1 MGRPCNPRLQGRMVV
16 QFAPVRAGAPAEPCT
31 TLASASVAK
40 STFPSC
46 LTLQHDG
53 MDCIIAEQFAG
64 GFTMI
69 PELETAD
76 FEAILA
82 PLAGDQPTGSDLR
95 QDFAPDSIYFRLRD
109 ARAAA
114 RDAERQAETEGGEES
129 LPALWRPVATLA
141 IGALKSNSKDLEVAT
156 WLTEALVRTAGLRGL
171 MAGASVIG
179 GLVEHYWDGLF
190 PMPDDTGMET
200 RLAAVAGLSGQGAD
214 GTLMQPLRKTSVFRR
229 PDGVPFSL
237 WQYQAAL
244 ELSGISD
251 PARRTQRIEAG
262 VVPFEE
268 VEKEARVAGAA
279 HWSAQRDSLVR
290 VVAAWKE
297 MERVLDEKAG
307 SESPSGNRVR
317 EVLELM
323 LEISK
328 RFAPPDVAE
337 TADGEAA
344 ADAGGDGSTGGASPG
359 AVTGRE
365 QALRRL
371 AEVAAWFRHNEPN
384 SPIGFTLDEAAR
396 RARLEW
402 PDLVAELISD
412 ETARQT
418 LLTSA
423 GMKRPVT
430 EQ

>member
-1 MGRPCNPRLQGRMVV
+1 
-16 QFAPVRAGAPAEPCT
+16 
-31 TLASASVAK
+31 
-40 STFPSC
+40 
-46 LTLQHDG
+46 
-53 MDCIIAEQFAG
+53 
-64 GFTMI
+64 MI

-76 FEAILA
+76 LEAILA
-82 PLAGDQPTGSDLR
+82 PLAGDPPTGVDLR
-95 QDFAPDSIYFRLRD
+95 EDYAPTSIYFRLRD
-109 ARAAA
+109 ARAGA
-114 RDAERQAETEGGEES
+114 RDAERQAETEGGDEG

-156 WLTEALVRTAGLRGL
+156 WLTEALVRIAGLRGL

-179 GLVEHYWDGLF
+179 GLVDRYWDGLF
-190 PMPDDTGMET
+190 PMPDDHGMET
-200 RLAAVAGLSGQGAD
+200 RVAAVAGLSGQGSD
-214 GTLMQPLRKTSVFRR
+214 GTLMQPLRKSVVFRR
-229 PDGVPFSL
+229 PDGSPFSL

-251 PARRTQRIEAG
+251 PERRAQRIEAG
-262 VVPFEE
+262 VVPFED
-268 VEKEARVAGAA
+268 VEKEARLASPA
-279 HWSAQRDSLVR
+279 HWSEQRDSLTQVI
-290 VVAAWKE
+290 AAWKE

-307 SESPSGNRVR
+307 PASPSGNRVR

-328 RFAPPDVAE
+328 RFAPQE
-337 TADGEAA
+337 TTSDGEPA
-344 ADAGGDGSTGGASPG
+344 AGGEPGGGEASSVTAPAG

-365 QALRRL
+365 QALRQL
-371 AEVAAWFRHNEPN
+371 AEVAAWFKRNEPN

-396 RARLEW
+396 RARLAW
-402 PDLVAELISD
+402 PDLVAELVSD

-423 GMKRPVT
+423 GMKRPVA